1 MRFRMV
7 PRTLVLLAAPIVVPA
22 LLLAQG
28 ATRPEYDLVT
38 IGGRFGGLS
47 GARDPDQANVTSWRL
62 GWAASAD
69 VTVWVHEYVGLRASG
84 TWGQARIKGTW
95 PALGGRQKLNKFSYD
110 GDVVLRYPVAVAG
123 TPGWVAPYAF
133 GGAGAVTLHQLDSDE
148 TFTKFAG
155 TFGVGVEYRYKR
167 VGFKVEG
174 RDVIFLLDRFGFD
187 RTQHDIVWDGGITVS
202 F

>member
-1 MRFRMV
+1 MRFQRVSRMS
-7 PRTLVLLAAPIVVPA
+7 VLLAAGVLAPT

-28 ATRPEYDLVT
+28 ATRPAFDRVT

-47 GARDPDQANVTSWRL
+47 GARGPDQADLTSWRL

-69 VTVWVHEYVGLRASG
+69 VTVWLHEYVGLRANG
-84 TWGQARIKGTW
+84 TWGQGSIQGTA
-95 PALGGRQKLNKFSYD
+95 PAMSGRRKLNKFSYD
-110 GDVVLRYPVAVAG
+110 GGVVLRYPAG
-123 TPGWVAPYAF
+123 VGSTAWVIPYVF
-133 GGAGAVTLHQLDSDE
+133 GGAGAVSIHQLDSDD

-155 TFGVGVEYRYKR
+155 TFGLGLEYRIKR
-167 VGFKVEG
+167 IGFKAEG
-174 RDVIFLLDRFGFD
+174 RDVIYQLDRWGFD